1 VTVDPGRAEPPT
13 RPPGGPAFDPDR
25 LGGWSDPARFDVRPE
40 QVAAYAAATNEPPR
54 PYPQGAAAP
63 PVFALLPAVDVYP
76 QQVERLFGRT
86 LASMG
91 SVHGE
96 HDLFVEEPVRVGSTV
111 TTQVAVTGVQ
121 VKASGTAVVVQTE
134 SRGEG
139 GVLLNTQYAVQF
151 LRGFDAG
158 ASAGA
163 VPPAWLARDA
173 ARRERPPESVTI
185 KVDPD
190 QARRYAEASGDFGD
204 YTLDDEAA
212 HRAGFPRPILHGA
225 CTMALAGRAVT
236 IACGGHGPPR
246 LRRLAVRFSAPCFP
260 GDQLTTTVWE
270 LLGQVPR
277 ASVAFEVTDQ
287 EGRKVITNGI
297 AEVSA

>member
-1 VTVDPGRAEPPT
+1 V
-13 RPPGGPAFDPDR
+13 
-25 LGGWSDPARFDVRPE
+25 RFDVRPG

-54 PYPQGAAAP
+54 PYPEGAAAP
-63 PVFALLPAVDVYP
+63 PVFALLPAIDVYP

-96 HDLFVEEPVRVGSTV
+96 HDLLVEEPVRAGLTV
-111 TTQVAVTGVQ
+111 TTRVAVTGVH

-134 SRGEG
+134 SRGED

-163 VPPAWLARDA
+163 IPPAWLARDA
-173 ARRERPPESVTI
+173 ARRERPSESVTI
-185 KVDPD
+185 RVEPD

-204 YTLDDEAA
+204 YTLDDDAA

-225 CTMALAGRAVT
+225 CTMALVGRAVT
-236 IACGGHGPPR
+236 ITCGGDGPAR
-246 LRRLAVRFSAPCFP
+246 LRRLAVRFSAPCLP
-260 GDQLTTTVWE
+260 GEQLTTTVWE
-270 LLGQVPR
+270 LLDQVPR

-287 EGRKVITNGI
+287 EGRKVISNGI

>member
-1 VTVDPGRAEPPT
+1 MT
-13 RPPGGPAFDPDR
+13 FDLGR
-25 LGGWSDPARFDVRPE
+25 LGKYVDAGRFDVSPQ
-40 QVAAYAAATNEPPR
+40 QVAAYAAATNEPSGQYPR
-54 PYPQGAAAP
+54 GAVAP
-63 PVFALLPAVDVYP
+63 PVLALLPAIDVYP
-76 QQVERLFGRT
+76 QQVERLFGRI

-96 HDLFVEEPVRVGSTV
+96 HDLLIDQPVLVGAAV
-111 TTQVAVTGVQ
+111 TTRVAVTGVH
-121 VKASGTAVVVQTE
+121 VKASGTAVVVQIE
-134 SRGEG
+134 SRDEN

-163 VPPAWLARDA
+163 VPPAWLARNA
-173 ARRERPPESVTI
+173 ARDERPSARVTL
-185 KVDPD
+185 KVDHD

-204 YTLDDEAA
+204 YTQDDDAA
-212 HRAGFPRPILHGA
+212 RRAGFPRPILHGA

-236 IACGGHGPPR
+236 IASGDGDPAR

-260 GDQLTTTVWE
+260 GDQLTTTVWK
-270 LLGQVPR
+270 LRDRVPR
-277 ASVAFEVTDQ
+277 ASVVFEVTDQ

>member
-1 VTVDPGRAEPPT
+1 MGLDPQAPSQS
-13 RPPGGPAFDPDR
+13 GPAYDPDR
-25 LGGWSDPARFDVRPE
+25 LGEWTATGRFDVRPE
-40 QVAAYAAATNEPPR
+40 QVAAYAAATNEPHNPASA
-54 PYPQGAAAP
+54 PVP
-63 PVFALLPAVDVYP
+63 PVFALLPAIDVYP

-96 HDLFVEEPVRVGSTV
+96 HDLFIDQPVVAGTAV
-111 TTQVAVTGVQ
+111 TTRVAVSGVQ
-121 VKASGTAVVVQTE
+121 VKARGTAVVVHVE
-134 SRGEG
+134 SRGENG
-139 GVLLNTQYAVQF
+139 TLLNTQYAVQF

-158 ASAGA
+158 VSAGA
-163 VPPAWLARDA
+163 VPPAWLARNA
-173 ARRERPPESVTI
+173 ARGDKPTASVTL

-212 HRAGFPRPILHGA
+212 RRAGFPRPILHGA

-236 IACGGHGPPR
+236 IACADSDPAR

-260 GDQLTTTVWE
+260 GDQLTTTLWD
-270 LLGQVPR
+270 LHDQVPR
-277 ASVAFEVTDQ
+277 ATVAFEVTDQ
-287 EGRKVITNGI
+287 HGRKVITNGI
-297 AEVSA
+297 AEVRG

>member
-1 VTVDPGRAEPPT
+1 V
-13 RPPGGPAFDPDR
+13 
-25 LGGWSDPARFDVRPE
+25 L
-40 QVAAYAAATNEPPR
+40 
-54 PYPQGAAAP
+54 
-63 PVFALLPAVDVYP
+63 ALLPAIDVYP
-76 QQVERLFGRT
+76 QQVERLFGRI

-96 HDLFVEEPVRVGSTV
+96 HDLLIDRPVLVGAAV
-111 TTQVAVTGVQ
+111 TTRVAVTGVH
-121 VKASGTAVVVQTE
+121 VKASGTAVVVQIE
-134 SRGEG
+134 SRDEN

-163 VPPAWLARDA
+163 VPPAWLARNA
-173 ARRERPPESVTI
+173 ARDERPSARVTL
-185 KVDPD
+185 KVDQD

-204 YTLDDEAA
+204 YTQDDDAA
-212 HRAGFPRPILHGA
+212 RRAGFPRPILHGA

-236 IACGGHGPPR
+236 IASGDGDPAR

-260 GDQLTTTVWE
+260 GDQLTTTVWK
-270 LLGQVPR
+270 LRDRVPR
-277 ASVAFEVTDQ
+277 ASVVFEVTDQ

>member
-1 VTVDPGRAEPPT
+1 MTFDPGR
-13 RPPGGPAFDPDR
+13 
-25 LGGWSDPARFDVRPE
+25 LGEWSDTGRFDVSPE
-40 QVAAYAAATNEPPR
+40 QAAAYAAATNEPPAE
-54 PYPQGAAAP
+54 YPAGAAAP
-63 PVFALLPAVDVYP
+63 PVFALLPAIDVYP
-76 QQVERLFGRT
+76 QQVERLFGQT

-96 HDLFVEEPVRVGSTV
+96 HDLLIDQPVRTGAAVSTR
-111 TTQVAVTGVQ
+111 VAVTGVH
-121 VKASGTAVVVQTE
+121 VKASGTVVVVQIE

-139 GVLLNTQYAVQF
+139 GTLLNTQYAVQF

-163 VPPAWLARDA
+163 QPPAWLARNA
-173 ARRERPPESVTI
+173 ARDDKPAASTTL

-190 QARRYAEASGDFGD
+190 QARRYAEASGDYGD
-204 YTLDDEAA
+204 YTLDGDAA
-212 HRAGFPRPILHGA
+212 RRAGFPRPILHGA

-236 IACGGHGPPR
+236 MACADGDPAR

-260 GDQLTTTVWE
+260 GDQLTTTVWR
-270 LLGQVPR
+270 LRDDVPR
-277 ASVAFEVTDQ
+277 ASVVFEVTDAG
-287 EGRKVITNGI
+287 GRKVITNGI

>member
-1 VTVDPGRAEPPT
+1 MT
-13 RPPGGPAFDPDR
+13 FDPSR
-25 LGGWSDPARFDVRPE
+25 LGEWSDTGRFDVSPQ
-40 QVAAYAAATNEPPR
+40 QVAAYAAATNEPPGE
-54 PYPQGAAAP
+54 YPAGAAAP
-63 PVFALLPAVDVYP
+63 PVFALLPAIDVYP
-76 QQVERLFGRT
+76 QQVERLFGQT

-96 HDLFVEEPVRVGSTV
+96 HDLLIDQPVLAGTAVSTRA
-111 TTQVAVTGVQ
+111 AVTGVQ
-121 VKASGTAVVVQTE
+121 VKVSGTAVVVQIE
-134 SRGEG
+134 SRGEHG
-139 GVLLNTQYAVQF
+139 TLLNTQYAVQF

-163 VPPAWLARDA
+163 QPPAWLARNA
-173 ARRERPPESVTI
+173 AREERPAASTTL

-204 YTLDDEAA
+204 YTLDDDAA
-212 HRAGFPRPILHGA
+212 RRAGFPRPILHGA

-236 IACGGHGPPR
+236 IACADGDPAR

-260 GDQLTTTVWE
+260 GDQLTTTIWP
-270 LLGQVPR
+270 LRDDVPR
-277 ASVAFEVTDQ
+277 ASVVFEVTDQ

>member
-1 VTVDPGRAEPPT
+1 MT
-13 RPPGGPAFDPDR
+13 FDPSR
-25 LGGWSDPARFDVRPE
+25 LGEWSDTGRFDVIPQ
-40 QVAAYAAATNEPPR
+40 QVAAYAAATNEPPGE
-54 PYPQGAAAP
+54 YPAGAAAP
-63 PVFALLPAVDVYP
+63 PVFALLPAIDVYP
-76 QQVERLFGRT
+76 QQVERLLGQT

-96 HDLFVEEPVRVGSTV
+96 HDLLIDQPVLAGAAVSTR
-111 TTQVAVTGVQ
+111 VAVTGVH
-121 VKASGTAVVVQTE
+121 VKASGTAVVVQIE
-134 SRGEG
+134 SRGEHG
-139 GVLLNTQYAVQF
+139 TLLNTQYAVQF

-163 VPPAWLARDA
+163 QPPAWLARNA
-173 ARRERPPESVTI
+173 ARDERPAASTTL

-190 QARRYAEASGDFGD
+190 QARRYAEASGDYGD
-204 YTLDDEAA
+204 YTLDDDAA
-212 HRAGFPRPILHGA
+212 RRAGFPRPILHGA

-236 IACGGHGPPR
+236 IACADGDPAR

-260 GDQLTTTVWE
+260 GDQLTTTIWP
-270 LLGQVPR
+270 LRDDMPR
-277 ASVAFEVTDQ
+277 ASVVFEVTDQ

>member
-1 VTVDPGRAEPPT
+1 
-13 RPPGGPAFDPDR
+13 
-25 LGGWSDPARFDVRPE
+25 
-40 QVAAYAAATNEPPR
+40 
-54 PYPQGAAAP
+54 
-63 PVFALLPAVDVYP
+63 VFALLPAIDVYP
-76 QQVERLFGRT
+76 QQVERLLGQA

-96 HDLFVEEPVRVGSTV
+96 HDLLIDQPVLAGAAVSTR
-111 TTQVAVTGVQ
+111 VAVTGVH
-121 VKASGTAVVVQTE
+121 VKASGTAVVVQIE
-134 SRGEG
+134 SRGEHG
-139 GVLLNTQYAVQF
+139 TLLNTQYAVQF

-163 VPPAWLARDA
+163 QPPAWLARNA
-173 ARRERPPESVTI
+173 ARDERPAASTTL

-204 YTLDDEAA
+204 YTLDDDAA
-212 HRAGFPRPILHGA
+212 RRAGFPRPILHGA

-236 IACGGHGPPR
+236 IACADGDPAR

-260 GDQLTTTVWE
+260 GDQLTTTIWP
-270 LLGQVPR
+270 LRDDVPR
-277 ASVAFEVTDQ
+277 ASVVFEVTDQ

-297 AEVSA
+297 AEVTA

>member
-1 VTVDPGRAEPPT
+1 VNVDPDRAEPLS
-13 RPPGGPAFDPDR
+13 RPPGGPAFGPER
-25 LGGWSDPARFDVRPE
+25 LGRWSDATRFDVRPE
-40 QVAAYAAATNEPPR
+40 QVAAYAAATNEPVR
-54 PYPQGAAAP
+54 PYPEGAAAP
-63 PVFALLPAVDVYP
+63 PMFALLPAIDVYP

-96 HDLFVEEPVRVGSTV
+96 HDLLIDQPVRSGTTV
-111 TTQVAVTGVQ
+111 TTRVAVTGVQ
-121 VKASGTAVVVQTE
+121 VKASGTAVVVQIE
-134 SRGEG
+134 SRGEDG
-139 GVLLNTQYAVQF
+139 ALLNTQYAVQF

-158 ASAGA
+158 GSAGE
-163 VPPAWLARDA
+163 VPPAWLVRDA
-173 ARRERPPESVTI
+173 ARRERPPASMTLT
-185 KVDPD
+185 VDPD

-204 YTLDDEAA
+204 YTLDDDAA

-225 CTMALAGRAVT
+225 CTMALVGRAVT
-236 IACGGHGPPR
+236 IACGGPGPAR

-260 GDQLTTTVWE
+260 GDQLTTTIWE
-270 LLGQVPR
+270 LRDQVPQ
-277 ASVAFEVTDQ
+277 ASLAFEVTDA